1 MNRPWYMN
9 PGLWLT
15 GIFWAGIGLFWTVV
29 SALGRRRQR
38 RRTAKELDAAQKAFA
53 AVSLDLEATELNAR
67 TVPEDSRYGGMLL
80 ERYRGFH
87 DRYVELAAENDRL
100 SGLSPR
106 QLHRKEHRRAVEAFR
121 EQATELDRLDDS
133 VAAANTFLNRQH
145 GWQDAWDLQAAPLRE
160 DLRRLET
167 LGGLQEA
174 DRAALLSFRTE
185 AEAELDRVGA
195 ELVAEQIGPDDALD
209 RIGVQR
215 ARLTELLERAA
226 EDSVQ
231 GFASG
236 ASERSTLEDE
246 FRRTR
251 ARSSRSRSGSILDS
265 VHEPGHYWTVGAY
278 SAGRQSG
285 RQKVRRAR
293 SAKSSSST
301 GYGRS
306 GGSFSGSGSSSRF

>member
-1 MNRPWYMN
+1 M
-9 PGLWLT
+9 
-15 GIFWAGIGLFWTVV
+15 
-29 SALGRRRQR
+29 
-38 RRTAKELDAAQKAFA
+38 
-53 AVSLDLEATELNAR
+53 
-67 TVPEDSRYGGMLL
+67 PEDSRYGGMLL

-185 AEAELDRVGA
+185 AEAELDR
-195 ELVAEQIGPDDALD
+195 
-209 RIGVQR
+209 IGVQR